1 MASGDKIKRFPWHSE
16 NQGEGRPGEN
26 PEQIVKEARKDMGKV
41 ALIVSLLVLVLMVV
55 FFYSLRQNISSVS
68 DNVAVST
75 EEVAELSD
83 QVAKMQDRMSALTGV
98 RQDVNSLEKALS
110 SVRDR
115 VGQVRGQMD
124 ERFGQLAGKMDE
136 RIGQMEKKLSRVE
149 SIPQRTRDMVYAAML
164 EELSQKVEFL
174 SGRLQG
180 AQKEN
185 LLRVK
190 KMLQQ
195 IQKGAQ

>member
-41 ALIVSLLVLVLMVV
+41 ALIVSVLVLVLMVV

-68 DNVAVST
+68 DNIVVSS
-75 EEVAELSD
+75 EEMAELSD
-83 QVAKMQDRMSALTGV
+83 QVAKMQDRMSSLTGV
-98 RQDVNSLEKALS
+98 SQDVNGLEKTLA
-110 SVRDR
+110 SVRDKMGR
-115 VGQVRGQMD
+115 L
-124 ERFGQLAGKMDE
+124 EGKMDE
-136 RIGQMEKKLSRVE
+136 RISRLAGQMDERMGQMEKQLSRVE
-149 SIPQRTRDMVYAAML
+149 EIPQRTRKMMYAAML

-174 SGRLQG
+174 SGQMQG

-185 LLRVK
+185 LLQVN

>member
-41 ALIVSLLVLVLMVV
+41 ALIVSVLVLVLMVV
-55 FFYSLRQNISSVS
+55 FFYSLRQNIASVS
-68 DNVAVST
+68 DNVVVSS

-83 QVAKMQDRMSALTGV
+83 QVAKMQDRMSSLTGV
-98 RQDVNSLEKALS
+98 SQDVNGLEKTLS
-110 SVRDR
+110 SVRDKMGR
-115 VGQVRGQMD
+115 LEGKMD
-124 ERFGQLAGKMDE
+124 ERIGRLAGKMDE
-136 RIGQMEKKLSRVE
+136 RMGQMEKQLSRVE
-149 SIPQRTRDMVYAAML
+149 EIPQRTRDMMYAAML
-164 EELSQKVEFL
+164 KELSQKVEFL
-174 SGRLQG
+174 SGQMKG

-185 LLRVK
+185 LLQVN

-195 IQKGAQ
+195 IQKSAQ